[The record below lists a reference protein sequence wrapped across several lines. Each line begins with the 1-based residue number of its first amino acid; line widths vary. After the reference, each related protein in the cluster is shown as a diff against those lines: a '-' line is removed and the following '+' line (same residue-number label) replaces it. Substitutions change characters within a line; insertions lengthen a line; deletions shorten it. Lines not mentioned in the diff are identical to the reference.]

1 MTRTRLVSVVLLAVV
16 AVGLVL
22 GAALWTRRRGDTP
35 PVSAAA
41 TPQFAGDDR
50 IRVEVLNATRVRGL
64 ARHATLF
71 LRDRGFDVVEV
82 GTTTARESTLVLDRS
97 NHPGYAQ
104 RVAQALGGAPRV
116 ELRPDTSRYLDVTV
130 LLGTSWR
137 PPPGPF
143 YP

>member
-1 MTRTRLVSVVLLAVV
+1 MTRARLVSIVLLAVV
-16 AVGLVL
+16 AVGLIL
-22 GAALWTRRRGDTP
+22 GAALWTRQRRDMPSISPTATP
-35 PVSAAA
+35 PV
-41 TPQFAGDDR
+41 AGYGR
-50 IRVEVLNATRVRGL
+50 IRVQVLNATRVRGL

-82 GTTTARESTLVLDRS
+82 GTTTPRESTLVVDRS

-104 RVAQALGGAPRV
+104 RVAQALGGTPPV

-130 LLGTSWR
+130 LLGASWR